1 MSCFSVDLKSY
12 QVEIADHR
20 RHTGAM
26 DEWVLNALK
35 RWPNVPALF
44 GWLGLDRR
52 GRWLVQ
58 GEAISHPRIIDVINR
73 NYAADEH
80 GRWYFQNGPQR
91 GYLQLESTPLILF
104 VSDDNEDLITHTGL
118 AVAQLRAAYVDEEGS
133 LVLATEHGPGELR
146 GTDLQWALDS
156 LSIDG
161 IAVDDDSLT
170 AALDLPS
177 QSRTDITLTVG
188 SFQLSLQR
196 LDFAQAPSVLG
207 FDRAPAPR
215 EGEKISTRAMD

>member
-1 MSCFSVDLKSY
+1 
-12 QVEIADHR
+12 
-20 RHTGAM
+20 M

-58 GEAISHPRIIDVINR
+58 GETISHPRIVDVINR

-91 GYLQLESTPLILF
+91 GYMQLESTPLILF
-104 VSDDNEDLITHTGL
+104 VSDDDEPLVTHTGF
-118 AVAQLRAAYVDEEGS
+118 AVEQLREAHMDETGS
-133 LVLATEHGPGELR
+133 LVLVTEHGPGELR
-146 GTDLQWALDS
+146 GTDLQWALDR

-161 IAVDDDSLT
+161 KPIDEDSLA
-170 AALDLPS
+170 AALELPS
-177 QSRTDITLTVG
+177 QSHTGITLNTG
-188 SFQLSLQR
+188 ASRLPLQR
-196 LDFAQAPSVLG
+196 LDFARAPSVLG
-207 FDRAPAPR
+207 FDREPAPR
-215 EGEKISTRAMD
+215 DGEKVATRAMD

>member
-1 MSCFSVDLKSY
+1 
-12 QVEIADHR
+12 
-20 RHTGAM
+20 M

-91 GYLQLESTPLILF
+91 GYMQLESTPLILF
-104 VSDDNEDLITHTGL
+104 VADDNEHLTTHTGL
-118 AVAQLRAAYVDEEGS
+118 AVAQLHAAYIDEEGS
-133 LVLATEHGPGELR
+133 LVLTTEHGPGELR
-146 GTDLQWALDS
+146 GTDLQWALDR

-161 IAVDDDSLT
+161 NPVDDDALAT
-170 AALDLPS
+170 ALGLPS

-188 SFQLSLQR
+188 SSRLALQR
-196 LDFAQAPSVLG
+196 LDFAGAPSALS

-215 EGEKISTRAMD
+215 EGEKVSTRAMD

>member
-1 MSCFSVDLKSY
+1 
-12 QVEIADHR
+12 
-20 RHTGAM
+20 M

-58 GEAISHPRIIDVINR
+58 GEAISHPRIIEVINR

-91 GYLQLESTPLILF
+91 GYMQLESAPLILF
-104 VSDDNEDLITHTGL
+104 VSDDNERLVTHTGL
-118 AVAQLRAAYVDEEGS
+118 AITQLRAAYLDEEGS
-133 LVLATEHGPGELR
+133 LIFTTEHGPGELR
-146 GTDLQWALDS
+146 GTDLQWALDR

-161 IAVDDDSLT
+161 NPVDDDSLA
-170 AALDLPS
+170 AALDVPS
-177 QSRTDITLTVG
+177 RSRTDITLSLG
-188 SFQLSLQR
+188 ASQLSMQR
-196 LDFAQAPSVLG
+196 LDFAHAPSILG
-207 FDRAPAPR
+207 FERTPAPR
-215 EGEKISTRAMD
+215 DGEKVASRAMD